1 MHIAD
6 KLKFVAIVL
15 ESASV
20 HLHSKGAAM
29 AIHIACDYFR
39 MATFRYKNT
48 RLRRYLWDFL
58 RAIFQ
63 RLCFMCVLLSGIGNF
78 YILLRLQ
85 RVQRRGF
92 PKPLRWG

>member
-48 RLRRYLWDFL
+48 RLRRYLWNFL